1 MESLSQDSDYE
12 ETRLYLLGRLTESQ
26 REQFERRLLTEPTL
40 HEELI
45 AIEDDLVDEYLTS
58 KMGIEERRQFEIH
71 FAITPERQN
80 KIQFGQA
87 FHRYLDFLPVIDP
100 QEERPTTSV
109 LPGFLRRSP
118 AWFGVGALVICLS
131 LLGVVWLIYQP
142 TPQIERPSIAVTLR
156 PGMTRAIGDSM
167 QKVRKPSANTVV
179 RLQLE
184 LGTSEYKNYRAELL
198 RETESLATF
207 ENLPAQATN
216 SHYSV
221 DVIVDVD
228 MEEGDYRLKLSGVS
242 ESGQV
247 VPKEEYGF
255 RVED

>member
-1 MESLSQDSDYE
+1 MESLSQDSEYK
-12 ETRLYLLGRLTESQ
+12 ETRLYLLGRLTDSQ
-26 REQFERRLLTEPTL
+26 REQFEQRLLAEPTL
-40 HEELI
+40 HEGLI
-45 AIEDDLVDEYLTS
+45 AVEDDLVDEYLTS
-58 KMGIEERRQFEIH
+58 RLDEDDRRQFEVH
-71 FAITPERQN
+71 FAITAERQS
-80 KIQFGQA
+80 KIQFGRA
-87 FHRYLDFLPVIDP
+87 FRRYLDSQPIVDQ
-100 QEERPTTSV
+100 QEELPTTTV

-118 AWFGVGALVICLS
+118 VWFGVFALAICLS
-131 LLGVVWLIYQP
+131 LLGVAWLIYQP

-156 PGMTRAIGDSM
+156 PGMTRAIGDSV

-198 RETESLATF
+198 RESESLATF
-207 ENLPAQATN
+207 ENLPAQPKN
-216 SHYSV
+216 SHYAV